1 MENTLGSGW
10 EPSGDELE
18 TVLDSKDANR
28 NLLDSPSRLTYG
40 DADIERG
47 CLRVRIGRR
56 PIALNLGALYKRRG
70 HPIPEEFEI
79 YQGHHIWMLSQSLS
93 VLRDGKSLDVSHLH
107 YEIEFGHQTATV
119 TEVLPQGRFLMPEG
133 GGFRCE
139 ADIRLNGRAAAPED
153 APAGE
158 GLVEN
163 LYFGGR
169 MVLANRDDTVGRV
182 SFGVMTPLVQAAGA
196 GDDASQWVFER
207 SGEPLAGYQMMLEL
221 LLLDKH
227 VHKLNCRIRVRAKV
241 PGLLGIPVRIPSQW
255 VPLEIDL

>member
-1 MENTLGSGW
+1 
-10 EPSGDELE
+10 
-18 TVLDSKDANR
+18 
-28 NLLDSPSRLTYG
+28 
-40 DADIERG
+40 
-47 CLRVRIGRR
+47 
-56 PIALNLGALYKRRG
+56 
-70 HPIPEEFEI
+70 
-79 YQGHHIWMLSQSLS
+79 MLSHSLS

-107 YEIEFGHQTATV
+107 YEIEFGHPTATV

-182 SFGVMTPLVQAAGA
+182 SFGVMTPRVQ
-196 GDDASQWVFER
+196 
-207 SGEPLAGYQMMLEL
+207 
-221 LLLDKH
+221 
-227 VHKLNCRIRVRAKV
+227 
-241 PGLLGIPVRIPSQW
+241 
-255 VPLEIDL
+255 DLRHRP